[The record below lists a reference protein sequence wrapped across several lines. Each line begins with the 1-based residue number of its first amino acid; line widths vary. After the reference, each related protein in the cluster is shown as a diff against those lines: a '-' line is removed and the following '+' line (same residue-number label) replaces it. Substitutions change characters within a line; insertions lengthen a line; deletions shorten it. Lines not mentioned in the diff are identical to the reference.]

1 MRYQTFLSAIIC
13 FILSPHGSTA
23 QGGFNSMHEAIC
35 ADQPLIVA
43 PWAQYQQVFTLTNA
57 QGQADGYLALGAGI
71 LSQNPE
77 FEDLQ
82 RAFVSRIDTL
92 GNVVWCKR
100 WDNPEV
106 DSITLFDGYVNIIAT
121 RTYDGNFA
129 VMMRNAAIDSADNRV
144 EIGYLIRF
152 NADGD
157 ILSKKRIDHPWRY
170 FKGRVM
176 EDPRD
181 SCLILHGE
189 CRYFS
194 ESPNAGQWQPALVR
208 LDRNDEIR
216 QVLAEITEVPATDRG
231 LYSWLLPFGDSDFF
245 VRTIIDVDLILC
257 NGIQWGRWDDTFRVL
272 NNELSP
278 RADMNIYNDLGC
290 FEAIAPL
297 SLSLDTI
304 LMIGRENYSPEG
316 TTCATVGVRYFHQ
329 RITYEGESIAIHPRH
344 SLPNA
349 CNWHEFM
356 NAQRTPEG
364 DIYICGNWS
373 SPGNASLRGFI
384 YKTNEQGDSLWF
396 KRYHILDGHEQNEH
410 RIWDTDLTLD
420 GGIVCAGG
428 VMQRSGDPY
437 PGANAPWIFKVDSH
451 GCIEPGCQF
460 ATQVE
465 EVVIGLTDAMRVYPN
480 PAETLTTVSFALPAG
495 VNMDKASHLVL
506 FDLTGKELQRIV
518 VPAFAST
525 HTLELDTSA
534 LPSGVYSLQWVQQE
548 RWLDA
553 FTLVRK

>member
-13 FILSPHGSTA
+13 FIISPDYIIA
-23 QGGFNSMHEAIC
+23 QGGFKAMHEPDC
-35 ADQPLIVA
+35 AGEPLIFMPEA
-43 PWAQYQQVFTLTNA
+43 HYQQVFTLINE
-57 QGQADGYLALGAGI
+57 QGHSDGYLLLGDGV
-71 LSQNPE
+71 LSQNPA
-77 FEDLQ
+77 FETQ
-82 RAFVSRIDTL
+82 FRTFITKIDTL
-92 GNVVWCKR
+92 GNVAWCKR

-106 DSITLFDGYVNIIAT
+106 DSMTIFERNSSLIAT

-129 VMMRNAAIDSADNRV
+129 VMMQYQAEDSLGNWN
-144 EIGYLIRF
+144 ETTSLIRF
-152 NADGD
+152 DSNGD
-157 ILSKKRIDHPWRY
+157 VLSQKKINHPWR
-170 FKGRVM
+170 FLRGRVM

-189 CRYFS
+189 CRFFS

-208 LDRNDEIR
+208 LDRNDDIR
-216 QVLAEITEVPATDRG
+216 QVLVESTEVPSTDRG
-231 LYSWLLPFGDSDFF
+231 FYPWLFPFGESDFF
-245 VRTIIDVDLILC
+245 VFTINDIDIILC
-257 NGIQWGRWDDTFRVL
+257 NGMQWARFDDTYRVL
-272 NNELSP
+272 NNDLVPITELDISS
-278 RADMNIYNDLGC
+278 DLGC
-290 FEAIAPL
+290 FRSIAPL
-297 SLSLDTI
+297 SLGLDTI
-304 LMIGRENYSPEG
+304 FIIGRENYSPEG
-316 TTCATVGVRYFHQ
+316 TTCATIGVRYFHQ
-329 RITYEGESIAIHPRH
+329 RITYDGESIAIHPRH
-344 SLPNA
+344 LLPSVW
-349 CNWHEFM
+349 NWHEFM

-364 DIYICGNWS
+364 EIYICGNWS
-373 SPGNASLRGFI
+373 AAGMPLIRSFI

-396 KRYHILDGHEQNEH
+396 KRYHILDGHEQNNH
-410 RIWDTDLTLD
+410 MVLDTDLTPD
-420 GGIVCAGG
+420 GGIVCAGW
-428 VMQRSGDPY
+428 VKQRPGDPY
-437 PGANAPWIFKVDSH
+437 PGANQPWIFKVDSH

-480 PAETLTTVSFALPAG
+480 PAETWTTVSFALPAG